1 MGKKKDKQARKAA
14 TKIAG
19 VTLPKELRKS
29 GEMIAE
35 LVKSPVARQLA
46 SAALVAAASA
56 IATRKDDGGSKGG
69 SGRAA
74 PRPADPKQVGSE
86 LAGLVAQGIAT
97 FVAGLGQASRERPA
111 EGERVAA
118 AERDHA
124 TAGDGAKS
132 PPAKPKL
139 VR

>member
-14 TKIAG
+14 AKDAG

-56 IATRKDDGGSKGG
+56 IATRKDDSGKGDAAK
-69 SGRAA
+69 AA
-74 PRPADPKQVGSE
+74 PPPADPKQVGSE

-97 FVAGLGQASRERPA
+97 FVAGLGQASRDRPA
-111 EGERVAA
+111 GGERAA
-118 AERDHA
+118 ATEQDRA
-124 TAGDGAKS
+124 TAGNGAKS